1 MRTSRSRP
9 TDPWPEPLRAASD
22 HSPAARAAGLWSL
35 ALHGAVAAWF
45 LASVAGPNGSP
56 TATAAEVPIYVTLVS
71 EPAPEAKPD
80 QEPAPT
86 PEPQE
91 PADTDATPA
100 DLPPVPETM
109 PEPVAETEIVNEPPP
124 PAAKPTPS
132 PRLAA
137 VRPPSRPAH
146 PQQVPVAQPV
156 PAAIPEPHRALPRT
170 PGPQTPPLGR
180 PASFPAYLSNPP
192 PAYPARELSRSREGL
207 VVLSVRVTPEGRA
220 EAVSVHRSSGV
231 AAFDR
236 EALRAV
242 RGWRFLPAT
251 RAGRPVTGTVTVPVR
266 FVLRKSAG
274 G

>member
-1 MRTSRSRP
+1 MRPSRSRP
-9 TDPWPEPLRAASD
+9 ADPWSELLRAASEPR
-22 HSPAARAAGLWSL
+22 PAALAAGLWSL

-45 LASVAGPNGSP
+45 LASGAGPNGSP

-80 QEPAPT
+80 QEPVPT
-86 PEPQE
+86 PEQQE
-91 PADTDATPA
+91 PADTDAAPT

-109 PEPVAETEIVNEPPP
+109 PEPLAETEIVNEPPP
-124 PAAKPTPS
+124 PAAKPAAA

-137 VRPPSRPAH
+137 VRPPSRPAR
-146 PQQVPVAQPV
+146 PQQAPVAQPV
-156 PAAIPEPHRALPRT
+156 PAAMPEPLGSPPRT
-170 PGPQTPPLGR
+170 PGPQAPPVGR
-180 PASFPAYLSNPP
+180 PASFPVYLSNPH
-192 PAYPARELSRSREGL
+192 PAYPARELSRGREGL
-207 VVLSVRVTPEGRA
+207 VMLSVRVTPEGRA
-220 EAVSVHRSSGV
+220 EAVSVHRSSGI

-266 FVLRKSAG
+266 FVLRKSQG
-274 G
+274 D